1 LRRSGSPGGAALR
14 RAPAMTSMAQPRV
27 LVKLVIS
34 PERQPDL
41 AAGTI
46 RRDLLAIQADS
57 ASMARRR

>member
-1 LRRSGSPGGAALR
+1 
-14 RAPAMTSMAQPRV
+14 MTSMAQPRV